1 MMYFW
6 PIGDIL
12 FRKLLYPI
20 GFQQILLISEKN
32 VCEKHF
38 WCFIMQFTM
47 HYINMDHRGFNVR
60 HRLPV
65 ITTLSK

>member
-1 MMYFW
+1 MYFW

-20 GFQQILLISEKN
+20 GFQQILLLSEKN

-38 WCFIMQFTM
+38 LVLYYAIYNAL
-47 HYINMDHRGFNVR
+47 H
-60 HRLPV
+60 
-65 ITTLSK
+65 